1 MDVDLDKV
9 ISHLR
14 QRQAA
19 MVEQLTYENA
29 ILAGAVEMLQSEAE
43 RLTEEL
49 TEARRKEPDA

>member
-14 QRQAA
+14 QRHTLV
-19 MVEQLTYENA
+19 VEQLTYENA

-43 RLTEEL
+43 RLAEEL
-49 TEARRKEPDA
+49 TEARRREPDA